1 MNFRQIEFDR
11 ELIERCQTNA
21 PRYTSYPT
29 ADRFSLDFGVNQQLS
44 QMKQV
49 FTPEFNQAVSLY
61 IHIPFCNTLC
71 LYCGCNKIITNNR
84 GKITVYL
91 EYLAKEFALY
101 HQLIGKKL
109 PVIQLH
115 FGGGSPSWLSISE
128 VQQVMQLV
136 RKYFILENA
145 EEIAME
151 LDPRHVTDEFMSA
164 LYQEGFN
171 RVSLGVQDFD
181 PVVQKAVNR
190 IQPLADTQRV
200 LDQAAKLGFKST
212 SIDLIYGLPLQ
223 TLASYR
229 QTMDIVINQLKPAR
243 IALFNYAHLP
253 HIFMPQTR
261 INEADLPSANEKL
274 NILQMCVE
282 RLAEAG
288 YVLIGMDHFAHPD
301 DELAIALSEQTLQR
315 NFQGYSTFADTNMLA
330 FGVSSI
336 GFVGNSYY
344 QSAKD
349 LDSYYNFLNADQLP
363 ILRGLL
369 LSPDDVLRRE
379 IIQQIMCQFEL
390 NYAAVAEK
398 YQLDFASYF
407 AAELAELP
415 ELAEIGL
422 ITLTPSGFQVSNK
435 GRFLIRNVAKV
446 FDRYLRANQDN
457 RRYSKVI

>member
-1 MNFRQIEFDR
+1 
-11 ELIERCQTNA
+11 
-21 PRYTSYPT
+21 
-29 ADRFSLDFGVNQQLS
+29 
-44 QMKQV
+44 
-49 FTPEFNQAVSLY
+49 
-61 IHIPFCNTLC
+61 
-71 LYCGCNKIITNNR
+71 
-84 GKITVYL
+84 
-91 EYLAKEFALY
+91 
-101 HQLIGKKL
+101 
-109 PVIQLH
+109 
-115 FGGGSPSWLSISE
+115 
-128 VQQVMQLV
+128 
-136 RKYFILENA
+136 
-145 EEIAME
+145 
-151 LDPRHVTDEFMSA
+151 
-164 LYQEGFN
+164 
-171 RVSLGVQDFD
+171 
-181 PVVQKAVNR
+181 
-190 IQPLADTQRV
+190 
-200 LDQAAKLGFKST
+200 
-212 SIDLIYGLPLQ
+212 
-223 TLASYR
+223 
-229 QTMDIVINQLKPAR
+229 
-243 IALFNYAHLP
+243 
-253 HIFMPQTR
+253 
-261 INEADLPSANEKL
+261 
-274 NILQMCVE
+274 
-282 RLAEAG
+282 LAEAG
-288 YVLIGMDHFAHPD
+288 YVLIGMDHFARPD

-390 NYAAVAEK
+390 NYAAVGEK

-422 ITLTPSGFQVSNK
+422 ITLTPSGFQVCNK

>member
-1 MNFRQIEFDR
+1 MNFKQIDFDR

-29 ADRFSLDFGVNQQLS
+29 ADRFSLEFGILEQLNQIR
-44 QMKQV
+44 QV
-49 FTPEFNQAVSLY
+49 FTSEFNQPVSLY

-84 GKITVYL
+84 GKITEYL
-91 EYLAKEFALY
+91 VYLAKEFALY
-101 HQLIGKKL
+101 QQLIGKKL
-109 PVIQLH
+109 PVVQLH
-115 FGGGSPSWLSISE
+115 FGGGSPSWLSIAE
-128 VQQVMQLV
+128 VNQVMNLV
-136 RKYFILENA
+136 REYFILDNA

-151 LDPRHVTDEFMSA
+151 LDPRHVTDEFMVA
-164 LYQEGFN
+164 LRNEGFN

-181 PVVQKAVNR
+181 PAVQKAVNR

-223 TLASYR
+223 TLESYR
-229 QTMDIVINQLKPAR
+229 HTMDIVINQLKPAR

-253 HIFMPQTR
+253 SIFMPQTR
-261 INEADLPSANEKL
+261 INEADLPSADEKL

-288 YVLIGMDHFAHPD
+288 YVLIGMDHFARPD
-301 DELAIALSEQTLQR
+301 DELALALNDNTLQR

-336 GFVGNSYY
+336 GFIGNSYY

-349 LDSYYNFLNADQLP
+349 LDSYYNFLDANQLP

-369 LSPDDVLRRE
+369 LTPDDVLRRE

-390 NYAAVAEK
+390 NYAVVAEK

-415 ELAEIGL
+415 DLAQLGL
-422 ITLTPSGFQVSNK
+422 ISLNEYGFQVSNK

-446 FDRYLRANQDN
+446 FDKYLRANQDIK
-457 RRYSKVI
+457 RYSKVI

>member
-1 MNFRQIEFDR
+1 MNFKQIDFDR

-29 ADRFSLDFGVNQQLS
+29 ADRFSLEFGISEQLNQIR
-44 QMKQV
+44 QV
-49 FTPEFNQAVSLY
+49 FTPEFNQPVSLY

-84 GKITVYL
+84 GKITEYLVYL
-91 EYLAKEFALY
+91 TKEFALY
-101 HQLIGKKL
+101 QQLIGKKL
-109 PVIQLH
+109 PVVQLH
-115 FGGGSPSWLSISE
+115 FGGGSPSWLSIAE
-128 VQQVMQLV
+128 VNKVMNLV
-136 RKYFILENA
+136 REYFILDNA

-151 LDPRHVTDEFMSA
+151 LDPRHVTDEFMVA
-164 LYQEGFN
+164 LRNEGFN

-181 PVVQKAVNR
+181 PAVQKAVNR

-223 TLASYR
+223 TLESYR
-229 QTMDIVINQLKPAR
+229 HTMDIVINQLKPAR

-253 HIFMPQTR
+253 SIFMPQTR
-261 INEADLPSANEKL
+261 INEADLPSADEKL

-288 YVLIGMDHFAHPD
+288 YVLIGMDHFARPD
-301 DELAIALSEQTLQR
+301 DELALALNDNTLQR

-336 GFVGNSYY
+336 GFIGNSYY

-369 LSPDDVLRRE
+369 LTPDDVLRRE

-415 ELAEIGL
+415 DLAQLGL
-422 ITLTPSGFQVSNK
+422 ISLNEYGFQVSNK

-446 FDRYLRANQDN
+446 FDKYLRANQDIK
-457 RRYSKVI
+457 RYSKVI